1 MRCNW
6 AAVAVPKQSNTH
18 AHMPTHAHRET
29 HTDTHRQPQHLMPRK
44 HPPFP
49 VLCSLATHEHARVKE
64 NMARGSM
71 SFPLTSHLPPRL
83 QLPNIVRGSFHLQ
96 LGSCRAHALV
106 NNIIFITSYLPL
118 CLIIFCP
125 TSLPIIIIFFIII
138 TLRQL
143 PFRPHGN
150 TKKARSLRAGRAGAL
165 SQSRSSSLSLSLFA
179 ERVFTFA
186 LIMLS
191 WPCLLIELPCA
202 RLPSC
207 WHRPPFLPHSSCRRI
222 C

>member
-64 NMARGSM
+64 NMARGSYELPP
-71 SFPLTSHLPPRL
+71 SPSHLPPQL

-106 NNIIFITSYLPL
+106 NNIIFITYSLPP

-125 TSLPIIIIFFIII
+125 TSLPIFIII

-150 TKKARSLRAGRAGAL
+150 TKKSSL
-165 SQSRSSSLSLSLFA
+165 SSSRSSGRSLSVSLFLSHSLSLSL
-179 ERVFTFA
+179 
-186 LIMLS
+186 
-191 WPCLLIELPCA
+191 C
-202 RLPSC
+202 
-207 WHRPPFLPHSSCRRI
+207 
-222 C
+222 

>member
-18 AHMPTHAHRET
+18 T
-29 HTDTHRQPQHLMPRK
+29 HTCPHTHIKRDAHRQPQHLMPRK

-49 VLCSLATHEHARVKE
+49 VLCSLPTHEHARVKE
-64 NMARGSM
+64 NMARGSWEL
-71 SFPLTSHLPPRL
+71 PPSHLPPRL

-106 NNIIFITSYLPL
+106 NNIIFITYSLSP
-118 CLIIFCP
+118 CLVIFCP

-165 SQSRSSSLSLSLFA
+165 SQSRSFSLSLSLLA